1 MLEKA
6 AEQPMWK
13 EKDQKKAEFDEAN
26 PGKKYGVGF
35 AQVQKDYGTGADT
48 SALVLEFDADGR
60 LTMRHCA
67 QEIGTGATTA
77 QQIMIGDLIGKIPD
91 EAIFAVTDF
100 PELPLVS
107 NYEAFTTS
115 QQAEDELSA
124 NPYWVP
130 TILPP
135 MSASNSVYFFCF
147 VTSQYARL
155 LFVFNFCYT
164 VNSMCCEVVAIR
176 KLT

>member
-6 AEQPMWK
+6 AEHPVWK

-35 AQVQKDYGTGADT
+35 AQVQKDYGTGADA

-77 QQIMIGDLIGKIPD
+77 QQIMIGELIGKIPD
-91 EAIFAVTDF
+91 DAVFAVTDF

-107 NYEAFTTS
+107 SYEAFTTS
-115 QQAEDELSA
+115 QDDEKIGRASCRERGEIRRVA
-124 NPYWVP
+124 ARRRRKRN
-130 TILPP
+130 TEH
-135 MSASNSVYFFCF
+135 MSRARFAS
-147 VTSQYARL
+147 QR
-155 LFVFNFCYT
+155 
-164 VNSMCCEVVAIR
+164 
-176 KLT
+176 